1 MASSEKDI
9 PRDDGTLDEKDNHL
23 QPGAGDGDEE
33 RPPSPT
39 ARGEYVN
46 EKALVR
52 KLDVRLLPVLTLLYL
67 LSFLDRSNV
76 GNARV
81 EGLAKDLHMTGDQ
94 YLTGLTLYFIG
105 YVLFEVPA
113 NIVLKLSSPRFW
125 LPTLTL
131 VWGVVST
138 LMGVTQSR
146 AGFFVVRFFLGVA
159 EAGLFPGIVFYFS
172 MWYKRNERQFRV
184 ALFFSAASL
193 AGAFGGIL
201 AWGIAHMKGVG
212 GYDGWR
218 WIFILEGLLT
228 VVVSAASY
236 FFVQNYPASANFLTD
251 SERDLVQR
259 RLKEDSDATEDEKF
273 NWHNVRAA
281 VTDVKCYLYALGF
294 HTLSLPLYTL
304 SLFLPSIITSL
315 GYTAAQA
322 QLMTIPPYAIAFIL
336 TLSVAFLSERYR
348 RRAPL
353 ILASSSLAILGY
365 ILLLSDH
372 RPGVSYLGTIFAAG
386 GIYPSVALTLAWPA
400 NNVSGQTKRA
410 IANALQI
417 SIGNLG
423 AVLGTQLYRTETA
436 PRYYLGHSFALGY
449 MVANLAVTSGLW
461 WVLKRENERRDA
473 VAAASSSV
481 DVDDA
486 PWRGDEDPRWR
497 FHL

>member
-1 MASSEKDI
+1 MSFSEKDS
-9 PRDDGTLDEKDNHL
+9 PSDVTSPKDETQHT
-23 QPGAGDGDEE
+23 GHGEE
-33 RPPSPT
+33 GLSSKI
-39 ARGEYVN
+39 N
-46 EKALVR
+46 ERALLR
-52 KLDVRLLPVLTLLYL
+52 KLDIKLLPALTLLYL

-76 GNARV
+76 GNARI
-81 EGLAKDLHMTGDQ
+81 EGLATDLHMTGNQ

-113 NIVLKLSSPRFW
+113 NMVLKVWKPRLWF
-125 LPTLTL
+125 PTLTL

-212 GYDGWR
+212 GYNGWR

-228 VVVSAASY
+228 VVISAISY
-236 FFVQNYPASANFLTD
+236 FFIHNYPDTANFLTEG
-251 SERDLVQR
+251 ERDAVQQ
-259 RLKEDSDATEDEKF
+259 RLKDDSDATAEEKF
-273 NWHNVRAA
+273 NWKNVRKAF
-281 VTDVKCYLYALGF
+281 TDVKCYLYAFGF
-294 HTLSLPLYTL
+294 HTMSLPLYTL
-304 SLFLPSIITSL
+304 SLFLPSIIKSL
-315 GYTAAQA
+315 GYTSAQA
-322 QLMTIPPYAIAFIL
+322 QLMTIPPYAIAFFFTIG
-336 TLSVAFLSERYR
+336 SAMLSERLQ
-348 RRAPL
+348 RRAPI
-353 ILASSSLAILGY
+353 ILVSSSLAILGY
-365 ILLLSDH
+365 ILLLSDP
-372 RPGVSYLGTIFAAG
+372 RPGVSYLGIIFAAG
-386 GIYPSVALTLAWPA
+386 GIYPSVALHLAWPA

-410 IANALQI
+410 ITNALQI

-436 PRYYLGHSFALGY
+436 PRYFLGHSFALGY
-449 MVANLAVTSGLW
+449 LVANLVVTSALW
-461 WVLKRENERRDA
+461 WALDRENKRRE
-473 VAAASSSV
+473 ASTQPV
-481 DVDDA
+481 DKDG
-486 PWRGDEDPRWR
+486 PWLGDEDPRWR